1 MPSLTCTVVTP
12 EATALDRQVDFVVVP
27 LYDGELG
34 IGAGHSP
41 LIGRLTFGELRLK
54 TGDKV
59 DRYYVGGGFVQVADN
74 VVSVLTDRAV
84 PATEVDAEAAQAQ
97 LTEAS
102 ERQAHSPELIEIRD
116 RQLAQARAQ
125 LQVSRRSRSDR

>member
-34 IGAGHSP
+34 IAAGHSP
-41 LIGRLTFGELRLK
+41 LIGRLTFGELRLR
-54 TGDKV
+54 TGDQV

-84 PATEVDAEAAQAQ
+84 PAADVDTEAAQAQ
-97 LTEAS
+97 LAEAA
-102 ERQAHSPELIEIRD
+102 RRPAHSPESMDIRD
-116 RQLAQARAQ
+116 RQLSQARAQ
-125 LQVSRRSRSDR
+125 LQVARRSHARP